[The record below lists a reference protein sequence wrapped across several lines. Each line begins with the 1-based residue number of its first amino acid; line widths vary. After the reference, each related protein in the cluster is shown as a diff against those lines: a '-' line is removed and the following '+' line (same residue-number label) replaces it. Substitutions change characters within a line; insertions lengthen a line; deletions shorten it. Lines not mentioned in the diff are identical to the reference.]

1 MSQYPGFIR
10 RLLST
15 TVLGY
20 FDSYDDPV
28 ALAEFWP
35 MNGDR
40 EWAGR
45 CVEWLNRYLA
55 RRPTPKESLHLV
67 FSGWHECP
75 LLTREEDFT
84 RLIELS
90 GIVSFV
96 KFQHGDMS
104 NSKRFRSK
112 RNKFK
117 IF

>member
-28 ALAEFWP
+28 ALAELWP

-45 CVEWLNRYLA
+45 CVEWINRYLA

-67 FSGWHECP
+67 FSGWHEGP
-75 LLTREEDFT
+75 LLTHEEDFT
-84 RLIELS
+84 KLIVAIRDRLVREMPTWRYEQ
-90 GIVSFV
+90 FETFPFE
-96 KFQHGDMS
+96 KE
-104 NSKRFRSK
+104 
-112 RNKFK
+112 
-117 IF
+117 

>member
-28 ALAEFWP
+28 ALAELWP

-45 CVEWLNRYLA
+45 CVEWINRYRSTANAEGISTSRFFGLA
-55 RRPTPKESLHLV
+55 
-67 FSGWHECP
+67 
-75 LLTREEDFT
+75 
-84 RLIELS
+84 
-90 GIVSFV
+90 
-96 KFQHGDMS
+96 
-104 NSKRFRSK
+104 
-112 RNKFK
+112 
-117 IF
+117 